1 MTRNVIFLT
10 ATLALAGGTAV
21 VAQPAAT
28 ESGVRARS
36 VDPRTDALDRLLKP
50 ITIELT
56 DARFEDVVAFIE
68 NFSGVD
74 LRPMW
79 EDDRFTDGLQK
90 DARLSVKVEEAPVLE
105 LVERV
110 LEEVQSDFSENSW
123 QINRQGQLEVG
134 PKVRL
139 NRYKERRFYDI
150 NDLLFEIPDFAQVPE
165 LDLDQVLQQSQSG
178 GGGGG
183 GGGSIFDQEDDEDIA
198 FEDDEESAER
208 VMDIIRQFV
217 ENEQWQEN
225 GGDGGQMRYYNG
237 TIIIQAPDYIHRQIN
252 GYPSVPQYR
261 DYSAPRVRSS
271 ASANNPAPSGTPAN
285 PGTPGVA
292 DENGDN

>member
-1 MTRNVIFLT
+1 MTRKVIFLT
-10 ATLALAGGTAV
+10 AALALTGGMPAL
-21 VAQPAAT
+21 AQPAAT
-28 ESGVRARS
+28 ESGVRSRS
-36 VDPRTDALDRLLKP
+36 VDPRSDTLDRLLKP

-56 DARFEDVVAFIE
+56 DARLEDVVSFIE
-68 NFSGVD
+68 NFSGID

-79 EDDRFTDGLQK
+79 EDERFTDGLQK
-90 DARLSVKVEEAPVLE
+90 DARLSVKVDEAPVLE

-123 QINRQGQLEVG
+123 QINKQGQLEVG

-150 NDLLFEIPDFAQVPE
+150 NDLLFEIPDFASVPE
-165 LDLDQVLQQSQSG
+165 LDLDQVLQQSQQGGG

-183 GGGSIFDQEDDEDIA
+183 GGGSIFDQDDQEDITFEDDEDA
-198 FEDDEESAER
+198 AQR

-217 ENEQWQEN
+217 ETEQWQDN

-261 DYSAPRVRSS
+261 DYSAPRVRSAAATTGS
-271 ASANNPAPSGTPAN
+271 APAGSPGNPAPPA
-285 PGTPGVA
+285 VA
-292 DENGDN
+292 DDGN

>member
-1 MTRNVIFLT
+1 MKGNVIFL
-10 ATLALAGGTAV
+10 AAALGVAGVAPV
-21 VAQPAAT
+21 FAQPEAT

-56 DARFEDVVAFIE
+56 DARLEDVVAFIE

-79 EDDRFTDGLQK
+79 EDERFTDGLSR

-165 LDLDQVLQQSQSG
+165 LDLDQVLQQSQQG

-183 GGGSIFDQEDDEDIA
+183 GGGSIFDQEDDDEID
-198 FEDDEESAER
+198 FEDDEEAAER

-252 GYPSVPQYR
+252 GYPSAPQYR

-271 ASANNPAPSGTPAN
+271 ASANNASPAGTPGSA
-285 PGTPGVA
+285 GSPGVA
-292 DENGDN
+292 DENDGQ